1 MDVTDLRVALVSGNY
16 DMVRDGPTQALNRLV
31 GYVLE
36 KGGAVRIFAPT
47 VENPQV
53 DAVGEVI
60 SLPSIAIPG
69 RSEYRVPLGLFGKAK
84 ETFEDFRPNLVH
96 VASPDR
102 ASRQAVDWARA
113 HDVPVLGSVHTRFET
128 YPRYYKLGFLEPAV
142 EAWLRRMYRKC
153 DALVAPSE
161 GMVDVL
167 RSQRMNDDIGIYTRG
182 IDRSIFHPGA
192 RDMAW
197 RREQGIADDEVVIS
211 FLGRLVME
219 KGLDIF
225 ADAIIE
231 LRRRQV
237 PHRVVVIG
245 DGPARSWFEKALPGG
260 IFVGLQEGAD
270 LGRAVASS
278 DIFLNP
284 SITETFGNVTL
295 EHMACAIPVVAANAT
310 GSSSLVADG
319 ETGVLVEP
327 GNVTAFADALA
338 PYCIDADLRAR
349 HGAAGLER
357 SQPYTWE
364 AINASM
370 VDTYLRLANAQK
382 AKGGPQAERSA

>member
-1 MDVTDLRVALVSGNY
+1 MDVTDLRIALVSGNY

-47 VENPQV
+47 VKNPQV

-60 SLPSIAIPG
+60 SLPSVAIPG
-69 RSEYRVPLGLFGKAK
+69 RSEYRIPLGLFGHAK
-84 ETFEDFRPNLVH
+84 SRFEEFRPNLVH

-102 ASRQAVDWARA
+102 ASRQAVDWARER
-113 HDVPVLGSVHTRFET
+113 DLPVLGSVHTRFET
-128 YPRYYKLGFLEPAV
+128 YPRYYKLGFMEPAV

-167 RSQRMNDDIGIYTRG
+167 KSQRMNDDIGIYTRG
-182 IDRSIFHPGA
+182 IDRSIFHPEA

-197 RREQGIADDEVVIS
+197 RRDQGITDDEVVIS

-219 KGLDIF
+219 KGLDVF
-225 ADAIIE
+225 ADTIIE
-231 LRRRQV
+231 LRKRQV
-237 PHRVVVIG
+237 PHRVMVIG
-245 DGPARSWFEKALPGG
+245 DGPARGWFEKALPGG
-260 IFVGLQEGAD
+260 IFVGLQAGKD
-270 LGRAVASS
+270 LGRAVASA
-278 DIFLNP
+278 DVFLHP
-284 SITETFGNVTL
+284 SVTETFGNVTL
-295 EHMACAIPVVAANAT
+295 EHMACAVPVVAANAT
-310 GSSSLVADG
+310 GSSSLVKDG
-319 ETGVLVEP
+319 ETGVLVAP
-327 GNVTAFADALA
+327 GDVDGFADALA
-338 PYCIDADLRAR
+338 PYCADADLRRR

-357 SQPYTWE
+357 SRPYTWD

-370 VDTYLRLANAQK
+370 VATYLRLANAK
-382 AKGGPQAERSA
+382 PQAG

>member
-31 GYVLE
+31 GHVLDS
-36 KGGAVRIFAPT
+36 GGAVRIFAPT
-47 VENPQV
+47 VKNPQV

-60 SLPSIAIPG
+60 SLPSVAIPG
-69 RSEYRVPLGLFGKAK
+69 RSEYRIPLGLFGEAK
-84 ETFEDFRPNLVH
+84 EKFEEFRPNLVH

-102 ASRQAVDWARA
+102 ASRQAVDWARKNG
-113 HDVPVLGSVHTRFET
+113 VPVLASVHTRFET

-142 EAWLRRMYRKC
+142 EAWLRAMYRKAS
-153 DALVAPSE
+153 ALVAPSE

-167 RSQRMNDDIGIYTRG
+167 KAQRMHEDIGIWTRG

-225 ADAIIE
+225 ADTIIE
-231 LRRRQV
+231 LRKRQV
-237 PHRVVVIG
+237 PHRVMVIG
-245 DGPARSWFEKALPGG
+245 DGPARGWFEKALPGG
-260 IFVGLQEGAD
+260 IFVGLQAGQD
-270 LGRAVASS
+270 LGRAVASG
-278 DIFLNP
+278 DIFFNP

-295 EHMACAIPVVAANAT
+295 ESMACGLPVVAADAT
-310 GSSSLVADG
+310 GSSGLVADG
-319 ETGVLVEP
+319 ETGLLVEP
-327 GNVTAFADALA
+327 GDVKGFALALA
-338 PYCIDADLRAR
+338 PYCLDADLRAR

-370 VDTYLRLANAQK
+370 VDTYLRLVE
-382 AKGGPQAERSA
+382 AKPPCDGST